1 MKHLIRNFAQMLMLM
16 ITLAIPSSAQPP
28 ATSDPFAPVTKM
40 QGNLVNI
47 RVQAAFDAPGG
58 PFLGFID
65 ALKTYP
71 QARQFRV
78 SWTLTVF
85 SNGASTTVL
94 YDRGKHTLWLY
105 SIGSGDV
112 SGDFQDWVRYTG
124 VREGVFEK
132 IARRHKDDIEGLG
145 AWSWF
150 GDLPKYGCRKCD
162 LGSWQRPR
170 RNYSGRR
177 RRASMATSSRRTLA
191 ANLVTAS

>member
-1 MKHLIRNFAQMLMLM
+1 MRYLTCTFVQLLILTFAVL
-16 ITLAIPSSAQPP
+16 SFAQPP
-28 ATSDPFAPVTKM
+28 AATDPFVPVTKV
-40 QGNLVNI
+40 QGSLVNI
-47 RVQAAFDAPGG
+47 HVQAAYDAPGG
-58 PFLGFID
+58 PFLSFVD

-85 SNGASTTVL
+85 SNGASSTVL
-94 YDRGKHTLWLY
+94 YDRDKHTLRLY
-105 SIGSGDV
+105 SVGSGDV
-112 SGDFQDWVRYTG
+112 SGDFRNWVRYTG

-132 IARRHKDDIEGLG
+132 TARRHKDDIEGLG

-150 GDLPKYGCRKCD
+150 YDLPKYGCRKCD